1 MAEHDLK
8 LGERGAIISISAYI
22 ILSILKLVVG
32 YMSGSEALKA
42 DGLNNSTDIIA
53 SVAVLIGLRVSQKPA
68 DEDHRYGHWRAETV
82 SSLVASFIM
91 MTVGVSV
98 LFQSIISF
106 FSNEAKT
113 PDLLSAW
120 TALFAAVI
128 MFFVYR
134 FNLKLGKQINSQAV
148 KAAAKDN
155 LSDALVSIGTAIGI
169 IGAQFQLPWLDP
181 FIAVIIGLIIC
192 KTAWEIFWEASH
204 DLTDGFNEEEL
215 HHFEQIVLKVKGVK
229 KLGSIKA
236 RRYGN
241 RVVVDL
247 VIFVNPD
254 LNVRTS
260 HHISDEVEK
269 ALKDEGAV
277 SDAHVH
283 IEPSE

>member
-236 RRYGN
+236 RKYGN